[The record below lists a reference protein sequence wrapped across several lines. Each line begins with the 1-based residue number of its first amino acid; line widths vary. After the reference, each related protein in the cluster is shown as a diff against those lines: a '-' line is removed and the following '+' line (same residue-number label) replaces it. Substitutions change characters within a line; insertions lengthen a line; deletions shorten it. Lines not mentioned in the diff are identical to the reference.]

1 MKTRVSGDSD
11 GSKPVDMPTPSVTR
25 ARHRASVVDTTR
37 DPQAHAQ
44 PLGKQSGRTSQ
55 WSAQSQCETQQP
67 RPGVRGAGKQPTLR
81 SQHCSCQTPAGGG
94 EKPWRIHDKLFFTHK
109 EESCLATRM
118 HLRHVT
124 GSEPRKPVTEDHL
137 GHHPIDMKCPESAN
151 LGTEGGSRMRFSAG
165 AGGRKLVGAGM
176 GPMRTRTVGS

>member
-1 MKTRVSGDSD
+1 MVPSPWTCRHRPSPGPGTEQAWWTRRETHRHTRSRLGNSLAGPHNGQHRVS
-11 GSKPVDMPTPSVTR
+11 VRPSN
-25 ARHRASVVDTTR
+25 
-37 DPQAHAQ
+37 HAQ
-44 PLGKQSGRTSQ
+44 E
-55 WSAQSQCETQQP
+55 SAGT
-67 RPGVRGAGKQPTLR
+67 GKQPTLR
-81 SQHCSCQTPAGGG
+81 SQHCSCQTPADGGG
-94 EKPWRIHDKLFFTHK
+94 KPWRIHNKLFFTHK